1 MGNEAAE
8 LNSVTEKAGDARR
21 WSRSP
26 RASRGLSGRLG
37 RSGYP
42 PRLPKRSRLPS
53 EPVLLPSEP
62 LLLPP
67 GSVVFAVTLTVTPAE
82 AGLVPPAFVAV
93 AVIG

>member
-8 LNSVTEKAGDARR
+8 LNSVTEKVGDARR

-42 PRLPKRSRLPS
+42 PRLPNRSRLPS

-67 GSVVFAVTLTVTPAE
+67 GSVVFAVTFTVTAVE
-82 AGLVPPAFVAV
+82 AGLVPPSFVAV